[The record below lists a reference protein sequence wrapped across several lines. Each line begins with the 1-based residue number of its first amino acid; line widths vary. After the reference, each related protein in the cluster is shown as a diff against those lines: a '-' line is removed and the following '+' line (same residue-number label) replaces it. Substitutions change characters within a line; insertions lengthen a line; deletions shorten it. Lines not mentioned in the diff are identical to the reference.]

1 MKKKEYL
8 NMNDTENTRFVISKR
23 IQEILDK
30 NNMKQSDLAKIL
42 KVSESTVGKW
52 ILMKSIPRM
61 GIIQKLSD
69 YFNIPKSY
77 FLEESTTY
85 RAKCLRIPVLDR
97 VTAEIPIEAITDVK
111 DWEEIPASMSK
122 TGEYFAL
129 KITESSMEPR
139 MMDGDIVIVKRQ
151 SDVDSGDVAV
161 VLVNGDNAT
170 VKQITKSATGLT
182 LIGWNLTVYTPRT
195 YNKEECQKLPV
206 SILGKVVEIRGKL

>member
-1 MKKKEYL
+1 MS
-8 NMNDTENTRFVISKR
+8 DTENTRLIISKR

-30 NNMKQSDLAKIL
+30 NNMKQSDLAEIL

-85 RAKCLRIPVLDR
+85 HAKGTRIPVLGR
-97 VTAEIPIEAITDVK
+97 VAAGIPIEAITDVD
-111 DWEEIPASMSK
+111 DWEEIPESMAK

-129 KITESSMEPR
+129 RITGNSMEPR
-139 MMDGDIVIVKRQ
+139 MLDGDVVIVKRQ
-151 SDVDSGDVAV
+151 SDVDNGDVAV
-161 VLVNGDNAT
+161 VLVNGNDAT
-170 VKQITKSATGLT
+170 VKQITKSETGLT
-182 LIGWNLTVYTPRT
+182 LIGWNLAAYTPRT
-195 YNKEECQKLPV
+195 YNKKECRELPV